1 MMKIKALVTMLV
13 LGSSAAAFAQPLH
26 IERGHGPVV
35 VQHEPAA
42 RGPVWS
48 GPVRYTPPARTV
60 RPEPVRVAPV
70 RTEHYVR
77 SGWERPILRE
87 RLERPFVRIGFFH
100 APVVVYGSAPV
111 YVATPFANGAMTI
124 GLGNLAGNGIELA
137 SSGGATFVREAI
149 VTYSDGRTQTLAVG
163 QELDASFPA
172 LDLQTDGTPV
182 ASVTIIGTGASV
194 SAYVI

>member
-1 MMKIKALVTMLV
+1 MRVTSV
-13 LGSSAAAFAQPLH
+13 A
-26 IERGHGPVV
+26 
-35 VQHEPAA
+35 QHEPA
-42 RGPVWS
+42 RWS
-48 GPVRYTPPARTV
+48 GPVRYTPPAR
-60 RPEPVRVAPV
+60 PVRAAPV

-77 SGWERPILRE
+77 AGWERPILRE
-87 RLERPFVRIGFFH
+87 RLERPFLRIGFFH

-111 YVATPFANGAMTI
+111 YVATPFADGAMTI

-149 VTYSDGRTQTLAVG
+149 VTYSDGRTQTIAVG

-182 ASVTIIGTGASV
+182 ASVTIIGSGASV